1 MSEPLLALRD
11 IVFGY
16 EPGRPV
22 LQRCSLA
29 LHRGEKIG
37 LAGPNGSGKST
48 LLKIMM
54 GLLRP
59 QLGDRWA
66 FGRMRRA
73 TDDDFLEVR
82 RRVGMLFQ
90 DVDDQLFCPTVLEDV
105 CFGPLNLGMGRAEA
119 VRRAA
124 AVLALVGLQGFEER
138 VTFRLSEGEK
148 RLVALA
154 GVLAMEPE
162 ALLLDEPL
170 AGLDRDAAR
179 RVSRLIRALP
189 LSMVIV
195 AHDRDFLAESCDR
208 IVELRGGR
216 ITRSRPETRT
226 GRDSFPAPVRPVDC
240 FRGTA
245 SLPQADL
252 FRPGEEQT

>member
-11 IVFGY
+11 IVFEY

-37 LAGPNGSGKST
+37 LVGPNGSGKST
-48 LLKIMM
+48 LLKIMI

-59 QLGDRWA
+59 QLGEVWA
-66 FGRMRRA
+66 FGRLRRA
-73 TDDDFLEVR
+73 TDDDFFEVR
-82 RRVGMLFQ
+82 RAVGMLFQ

-105 CFGPLNLGMGRAEA
+105 CFGPLNLGMSRAEA
-119 VRRAA
+119 VRRAS
-124 AVLALVGLQGFEER
+124 AVLDLVGLRGFGER

-148 RLVALA
+148 RLVAIA
-154 GVLAMEPE
+154 GVLAMQPE

-170 AGLDRDAAR
+170 AGLDQDAADR
-179 RVSRLIRALP
+179 IARLIRDLP

-195 AHDRDFLAESCDR
+195 AHDRGFLLDSCSR
-208 IVELRGGR
+208 VVRLRDGR
-216 ITRSRPETRT
+216 LSDVTPQPRAARSEVFY
-226 GRDSFPAPVRPVDC
+226 SPAPTNSNRE
-240 FRGTA
+240 R
-245 SLPQADL
+245 
-252 FRPGEEQT
+252 R